1 MKGIKVMKFS
11 SKSKRILA
19 FIVVALFAVAA
30 LLPLTSMMTNADS
43 VSDLQKKIQNSQ
55 NKKKEIKKDI
65 NEKTQQ
71 KKSIQEEIKAYDAQ
85 ISVLNSEISDMN
97 AKIAQDDAVISK
109 VQTELNEATERA
121 EKQYETYKERIRVMY
136 ENGNESYLDVLLKAE
151 SFSDFLN
158 RYEIV
163 KQITEYDNNMVSKME
178 QTKKTIADNK
188 AQLEQVRAQKVT
200 RVNSLN
206 ASKSSLAAKSN
217 EKNSLVASLNSSIAE
232 LEKQVKQQDAEEAAT
247 RAQIAKLQQQR
258 PKVAYTGGSMVWP
271 VPSTTLVTSNYGY
284 RFHPVLKYNRLHA
297 GMDIGA
303 RTGASVVAANSGTV
317 IKAEYNSSY
326 GNHVVIDHGGGICTL
341 YAHASRLLV
350 SRGQT
355 VKAGQE
361 IMKAGSTGIVSGPHL
376 HFEVLING
384 KTTNPAAYLY

>member
-1 MKGIKVMKFS
+1 
-11 SKSKRILA
+11 
-19 FIVVALFAVAA
+19 
-30 LLPLTSMMTNADS
+30 
-43 VSDLQKKIQNSQ
+43 
-55 NKKKEIKKDI
+55 
-65 NEKTQQ
+65 
-71 KKSIQEEIKAYDAQ
+71 
-85 ISVLNSEISDMN
+85 
-97 AKIAQDDAVISK
+97 
-109 VQTELNEATERA
+109 
-121 EKQYETYKERIRVMY
+121 
-136 ENGNESYLDVLLKAE
+136 
-151 SFSDFLN
+151 
-158 RYEIV
+158 
-163 KQITEYDNNMVSKME
+163 ME

-232 LEKQVKQQDAEEAAT
+232 LEKQIKQQDAEEAAT

-271 VPSTTLVTSNYGY
+271 VPSTTLVTSPYGY

-376 HFEVLING
+376 HFEVLVNG